1 VLKRCF
7 PIHLLKEFKVN
18 ANYTFTQVA
27 PLSRLIP
34 KHKGN
39 VSLDYQPTARAFL
52 I

>member
-1 VLKRCF
+1 MLSYTF
-7 PIHLLKEFKVN
+7 LKEFKVN
-18 ANYTFTQVA
+18 ANYTFTQVEA